1 MSEVTLGSEAREKLV
16 AFVESRSPGTP
27 YRRRA
32 TILLLAD
39 EGQPPVAIAPTV
51 GLPVAQVRL
60 LLRAFRRQGMGLFP
74 RWILREGAPFTP
86 EMHMAEAGRIAL
98 AQQLAI
104 IQNHDHSLREAG
116 SAEAVH
122 ETRKAIRRT
131 RTLFR
136 LLKPYF
142 GKGAFRPYRRCLKRT
157 MRHLGRAR
165 DLHVFLVKLDR
176 FREGGTLAAAERE
189 ALAALR
195 QMWQSAKDA
204 ADEEARRAA
213 SRSDYQ
219 ECLASYRSFT
229 ESVGAG
235 VPVERDPFEPCQVRH
250 QAPVHIYRRLAA
262 VRAFEEHVATAT
274 VPELHQLRICFKELR
289 YTLEFFAPVLG
300 REIEAVLA
308 DLNEIQDHLGDLN
321 DARVALTLLSETEG
335 QAAGVRIYQAAQE
348 MELAQLVDTFGPVWD
363 TFSEVAW
370 RDRVAAALSVL

>member
-1 MSEVTLGSEAREKLV
+1 MSEVILNPEARQKLV
-16 AFVESRSPGTP
+16 AFVESRTPGTP

-39 EGQPPVAIAPTV
+39 EGEMPVVIAPKV
-51 GLPVAQVRL
+51 GLPVAQVRF

-86 EMHMAEAGRIAL
+86 EMDMAEAGRIAL

-104 IQNHDHSLREAG
+104 IQNHDHSLR
-116 SAEAVH
+116 
-122 ETRKAIRRT
+122 
-131 RTLFR
+131 
-136 LLKPYF
+136 
-142 GKGAFRPYRRCLKRT
+142 KGAFRPYRRCLKRT
-157 MRHLGRAR
+157 MRHLARAR

-176 FREGGTLAAAERE
+176 FQEGGTLAAAERE

-195 QMWQSAKDA
+195 QMCQSAKDA
-204 ADEEARRAA
+204 ADEEARRTA

-229 ESVGAG
+229 ESVGTG
-235 VPVERDPFEPCQVRH
+235 VPVERDPFEPRQVRH

-308 DLNEIQDHLGDLN
+308 DLNKIQDHLGDLN
-321 DARVALTLLSETEG
+321 DARVALTLLAETEG

-363 TFSEVAW
+363 TFNGVAW